1 MGNPLQELQKFGQSV
16 WYDNVARALI
26 KDGTFQKM
34 IDTLGVVGVT
44 SNPTIFEKAISNT
57 ADYDSQIA
65 ELVREGKDAAGI
77 FDELAIKDIQDV
89 ADIFKQVYDRTNGL
103 DGYVSLEVSPLLAHD
118 TEGTIKSAQYY
129 NGRVSRKNL
138 MIKIPATPEG
148 IPAITATIAAG
159 INVNVTLIFSLDS
172 YEQVANAY
180 IEGLEQLAANGKRPI
195 SEIAS
200 VASFFVSRVDSLIDK
215 LLEEKAAPEELFGKA
230 GIANSRLAY
239 EKFERIFST
248 DRWKKLEAQG
258 ARKQRL
264 LWASTSTKNPKY
276 RDVLYVE
283 ELIGPETVDTMPPQT
298 VVAFG
303 DHGVVAETLNKGY
316 DEARAALSKLEAVGV
331 SIEAVTAQLLKEGVK
346 SFATS
351 FETLLGGVE
360 AKRQQ
365 LLSV

>member
-16 WYDNVARALI
+16 WYDNVARSLI
-26 KDGTFQKM
+26 KDGSFQKM
-34 IDTLGVVGVT
+34 IDSMGVVGVT
-44 SNPTIFEKAISNT
+44 SNPTIFEKAISST
-57 ADYDSQIA
+57 ADYDDQIA
-65 ELVREGKDAAGI
+65 DLVKEGKDAAGI

-89 ADIFKQVYDRTNGL
+89 ADIFKPVYDRTNGK
-103 DGYVSLEVSPLLAHD
+103 DGYISLEVSPVLAHE
-118 TEGTIKSAQYY
+118 TEGTITAAQYY
-129 NGRVSRKNL
+129 FGRVNRKNL

-159 INVNVTLIFSLDS
+159 INVNVTLIFSLDA

-180 IEGLEQLAANGKRPI
+180 IEGLEQLAENGKRPLD
-195 SEIAS
+195 EINS
-200 VASFFVSRVDSLIDK
+200 VASFFVSRVDSLVDK
-215 LLEEKAAPEELFGKA
+215 LLEQKEAPEELFGKA

-248 DRWKKLEAQG
+248 DRWKKLEAKG
-258 ARKQRL
+258 AHKQRL

-298 VVAFG
+298 VIAFA

-316 DEARAALSKLEAVGV
+316 DEAREVISKLEAAGV
-331 SIEAVTAQLLKEGVK
+331 SIETVTAQLLKEGVE

-351 FETLLGGVE
+351 FKTLLGGVE
-360 AKRQQ
+360 MKRQQ
-365 LLSV
+365 LLIA